1 MTIPF
6 SGVLQMK
13 LSRKQ
18 KMISFLL
25 GALLVAGLALAIL
38 YSSEVHLLNAES
50 PKQDKGPTIP
60 MPLATS
66 GVDDGG
72 AEEFV
77 CRAERKQL
85 PVGRGYSV
93 FIQAMNGDIPM
104 ASTRLQYMLSI
115 RTPKVESKVL
125 TWEIR
130 SRRDP
135 TAILSLCTE
144 GARDRGFV

>member
-1 MTIPF
+1 MTISF

-18 KMISFLL
+18 KAISFLL

-38 YSSEVHLLNAES
+38 YSSEVHLLNTES

-77 CRAERKQL
+77 CRVEKKPF

-93 FIQAMNGDIPM
+93 FIQAMNGEVSM
-104 ASTRLQYMLSI
+104 ASTRLQYRLP
-115 RTPKVESKVL
+115 TKFPKVESKVL

-144 GARDRGFV
+144 GARERGFV